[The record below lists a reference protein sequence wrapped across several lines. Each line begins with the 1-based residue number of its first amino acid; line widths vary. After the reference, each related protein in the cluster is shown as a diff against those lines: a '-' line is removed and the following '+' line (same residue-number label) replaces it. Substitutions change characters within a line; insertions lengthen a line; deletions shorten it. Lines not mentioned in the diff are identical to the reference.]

1 MLKELFERHCVS
13 PIPVIF
19 HSRPITTEEDVS
31 QKLEDAGLSHMAD
44 AVTVK
49 ETTKG
54 AFKTNTVTGERWF
67 EFYGRPSPRDVR
79 HEFRHYL
86 DHLGVEYIRK
96 EKRIRYKTVESED
109 EQELRTT
116 KEGRQK

>member
-1 MLKELFERHCVS
+1 MKEKEARELLKELFERHAVS
-13 PIPVIF
+13 PIPIIF
-19 HSRPITTEEDVS
+19 YPKPITTEEDVS
-31 QKLEDAGLSHMAD
+31 EKLVEAGLGQLAY

-49 ETTKG
+49 SITKG

-86 DHLGVEYIRK
+86 DHLDVEYIRK
-96 EKRIRYKTVESED
+96 EKLIRYKTVDGDTEVF
-109 EQELRTT
+109 
-116 KEGRQK
+116 K